1 MIRKLVALLGL
12 VIACG
17 GIGLFVALGVY
28 VWSLKTEVNR
38 QTNTLAANANKA
50 GDKADRAIEFVRD
63 VIGKA
68 ERDLAAARNR
78 TPEPTKPTSAF
89 EMVLAKAASQRL
101 AGSVDQAH
109 GAVVTASDA
118 VVVANAALQVFD
130 ADLESKRLFGV
141 KTSQVDATKITL
153 DNAARELRNA
163 KEVLGGT
170 PTPEQLNAVD
180 NALAQARGFTDDLAR
195 VVDSVRDRVNTT
207 HSMVDQWSWRIAI
220 GTTLLSVLASV
231 GQLFMA
237 RYFWR
242 IVRGLPA

>member
-38 QTNTLAANANKA
+38 QTNVLTANANKA
-50 GDKADRAIEFVRD
+50 GDKADQAIEFVRT

-68 ERDLAAARNR
+68 ENDLAAARNG
-78 TPEPTKPTSAF
+78 TPEPTKPASAL
-89 EMVLAKAASQRL
+89 EMVLAKSASQRL

-130 ADLESKRLFGV
+130 NNTDFNRLFGV
-141 KTSQVDATKITL
+141 KASQVDATKTTL
-153 DNAARELRNA
+153 DQAARELQKA

-180 NALAQARGFTDDLAR
+180 NALGQARDFTNELGR
-195 VVDSVRDRVNTT
+195 VVDSVRCRVNATR
-207 HSMVDQWSWRIAI
+207 SMVDQWSWRIAI
-220 GTTLLSVLASV
+220 GTTLLSVLASI

-237 RYFWR
+237 RFFWR
-242 IVRGLPA
+242 TVRSLPA

>member
-1 MIRKLVALLGL
+1 
-12 VIACG
+12 
-17 GIGLFVALGVY
+17 
-28 VWSLKTEVNR
+28 
-38 QTNTLAANANKA
+38 
-50 GDKADRAIEFVRD
+50 
-63 VIGKA
+63 
-68 ERDLAAARNR
+68 
-78 TPEPTKPTSAF
+78 
-89 EMVLAKAASQRL
+89 MVLAKSASQRL

-130 ADLESKRLFGV
+130 EDSEFNRLFRV
-141 KTSQVDATKITL
+141 KASQVDATKTTL
-153 DNAARELRNA
+153 GNAARELSKA

-180 NALAQARGFTDDLAR
+180 NALGQARDFTNELSR

-207 HSMVDQWSWRIAI
+207 RSMVDQWSWRIAI
-220 GTTLLSVLASV
+220 GTMLVSTLASV

-242 IVRGLPA
+242 TVRGLPA